1 LVARGWRKRQVLDTS
16 YIRSLSPD
24 SIGGLLNRHIEA
36 AYQAGFVTGFAWACV
51 AALLG
56 MLAIVITKGLL

>member
-1 LVARGWRKRQVLDTS
+1 MVARGWRKRQVLDTS
-16 YIRSLSPD
+16 YIRSLSPENV
-24 SIGGLLNRHIEA
+24 IGLFERHIDS
-36 AYQAGFVTGFAWACV
+36 AYQGGFVAGFAWACV

>member
-1 LVARGWRKRQVLDTS
+1 MDTN

>member
-1 LVARGWRKRQVLDTS
+1 MDTG

-36 AYQAGFVTGFAWACV
+36 AYQAGLITGFAWACGAMIIGV
-51 AALLG
+51 SAVI
-56 MLAIVITKGLL
+56 IVIKQA